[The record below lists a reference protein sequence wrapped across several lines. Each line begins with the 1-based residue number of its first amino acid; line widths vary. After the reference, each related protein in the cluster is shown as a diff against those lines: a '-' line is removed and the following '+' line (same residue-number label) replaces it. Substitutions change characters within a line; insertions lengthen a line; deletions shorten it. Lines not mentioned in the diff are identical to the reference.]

1 MVQLS
6 RLYMTTGKAIVL
18 TVQTSVSKVMSLLFN
33 TLSQFIIDFL
43 PRSRHFIILWLQS
56 QSAVILEPK
65 KIKSVTV
72 STFPPSICHE
82 VIVNNILMIKKD
94 KQHFNTKIFL
104 LLFRNNGLGFLQM
117 VNFSGIF
124 EILQC
129 AVAMEDEAQ
138 DLESS
143 TLRF

>member
-1 MVQLS
+1 MYLP
-6 RLYMTTGKAIVL
+6 
-18 TVQTSVSKVMSLLFN
+18 FN
-33 TLSQFIIDFL
+33 TVTRFIIAFL
-43 PRSRHFIILWLQS
+43 PGSKCLLISWPQS
-56 QSAVILEPK
+56 PSAVILEPK

-117 VNFSGIF
+117 FNFSGIF